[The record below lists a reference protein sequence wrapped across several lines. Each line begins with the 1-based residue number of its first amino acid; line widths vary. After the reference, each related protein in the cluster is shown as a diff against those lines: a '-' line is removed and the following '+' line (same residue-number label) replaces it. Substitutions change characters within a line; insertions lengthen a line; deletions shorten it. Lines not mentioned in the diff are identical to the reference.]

1 MYQRRENLRFYGIE
15 ETDED
20 ENSLKVL
27 QSFLE
32 RQCGIEPGIEFRR
45 VHRIGKPRR
54 DGSPR
59 AIIARFLRYGDR
71 ELIFSKVNKLKGTEY
86 RISAE
91 LPKEIVYRRKL
102 QFKKLVEAR
111 KAGKTAFFSRA
122 EPDKRFIDGVLNP
135 I

>member
-1 MYQRRENLRFYGIE
+1 MRFYGIE
-15 ETDED
+15 ETDGN

-32 RQCGIEPGIEFRR
+32 RQCGIEPGIEFQR
-45 VHRIGKPRR
+45 VHRIGNPRR

-71 ELIFSKVNKLKGTEY
+71 ELIFSNAKKLKDTEY
-86 RISAE
+86 RISAD
-91 LPKEIVYRRKL
+91 LPKEIVHRRKL
-102 QFKKLVEAR
+102 QSR

-122 EPDKRFIDGVLNP
+122 EPDKLFIDGVLNS